1 MDRILT
7 ATAVIIRGET
17 VLLVEH
23 LKSGYLLPPG
33 GCLEHGEDPVQAVRR
48 EIREEVGLELDLID
62 QPRFAHPA
70 ITALPLPWTVQV
82 VDIPAGNG
90 QPQRQHVDFVYRA
103 YPRTTV
109 ITPQASEIGGYQWAP
124 IEALPE
130 HRMPTGLPELLRHAL
145 LDPPARHQPIDKRPS
160 PAGDGVASR

>member
-48 EIREEVGLELDLID
+48 EIREEVGLELELLD
-62 QPRFAHPA
+62 QPRFTHPA

-82 VDIPAGNG
+82 VDIPADNLR
-90 QPQRQHVDFVYRA
+90 PLRQHVDFVYRA
-103 YPRTTV
+103 YPLTSTITV
-109 ITPQASEIGGYQWAP
+109 QASEIGGYQWAP
-124 IEALPE
+124 IDALPE
-130 HRMPTGLPELLRHAL
+130 HRMPAGLPQLLRHAA
-145 LDPPARHQPIDKRPS
+145 LDPPPRHQPIAERPS
-160 PAGDGVASR
+160 RVMG